1 METHKKVLLIFLIGI
16 SLLFFIISQ
25 TQLGFSIRDFLEKT
39 TDSTVQF
46 FSGKANK
53 EEAKLQTLQKENIN
67 LLSKLSQF
75 EKLKRENN
83 ALSDQF
89 AVQIPRSEKLLPA
102 VIIGRFGE
110 ISQGGNPQVII
121 LDKGSIDGVKEGQG
135 VVVHDAIVGKIKQV
149 SANRSFLMLL
159 SDDNIQ
165 VSAKTVSES
174 GADAPVSGASG
185 IVKGDGNGN
194 VIFGNVV
201 LKDTLK
207 KGDLVVTAED
217 VDEKGFG
224 FLPDLVIGE
233 VSSIEKKASDLFQTA
248 KLQSPIDISK
258 VETVFILKD

>member
-16 SLLFFIISQ
+16 SFLFFIISQ

-46 FSGKANK
+46 FSGKVNK

-75 EKLKRENN
+75 ERLKRENN

-89 AVQIPRSEKLLPA
+89 AVQIPRSQNLLPA
-102 VIIGRFGE
+102 TVIGRFGT
-110 ISQGGNPQVII
+110 ISAGGNPQTII
-121 LDKGSIDGVKEGQG
+121 LDKGSLDGVKVGQG
-135 VVVHDAIVGKIKQV
+135 VVVGEAIVGKIKQV
-149 SANRSFLMLL
+149 SGHRSFLMLL
-159 SDDNIQ
+159 FDRDIQ

-174 GADAPVSGASG
+174 GTGAAAAASG
-185 IVKGDGNGN
+185 IVKGDGNGS

-207 KGDLVVTAED
+207 KGDLVVTSED
-217 VDEKGFG
+217 VDEKGLG
-224 FLPDLVIGE
+224 FLPDLVIGKII
-233 VSSIEKKASDLFQTA
+233 SIEKKASDLFQSA
-248 KLQSPIDISK
+248 KLQSPVDISK
-258 VETVFILKD
+258 VEIVFILKD